1 MASDAIK
8 CSVWFFV
15 CLYLYCSCI
24 SSTFAAKCHG
34 WLLMW
39 LHHAEMKV
47 WLRADAGHLG
57 L

>member
-1 MASDAIK
+1 MASGAIK

-15 CLYLYCSCI
+15 CI

-39 LHHAEMKV
+39 LHRAEMKV
-47 WLRADAGHLG
+47 RLRAGAGHLG